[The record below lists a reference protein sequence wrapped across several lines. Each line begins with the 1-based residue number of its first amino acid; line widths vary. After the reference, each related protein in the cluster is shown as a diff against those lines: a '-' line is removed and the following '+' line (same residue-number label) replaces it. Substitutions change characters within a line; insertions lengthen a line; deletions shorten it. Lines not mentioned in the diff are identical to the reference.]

1 MPTEFSR
8 HLRIAQELK
17 RILAPWI
24 QQKAKDA
31 QLGMVTITAVEVT
44 PDLRQAKIYITSLGA
59 KSHPA
64 TRRRSWHGSI
74 NRRGSCGIICPSI
87 CGCGWSH
94 NLGLY
99 SMNRSSGGRG
109 SRLCST
115 LLAKR
120 VPRVCHRKKNSQTP
134 DERGAQPSRAGY

>member
-64 TRRRSWHGSI
+64 EVVAWLNQLKGILRHYLSQHLRLRTVPQLRIVFDESI
-74 NRRGSCGIICPSI
+74 
-87 CGCGWSH
+87 
-94 NLGLY
+94 
-99 SMNRSSGGRG
+99 
-109 SRLCST
+109 
-115 LLAKR
+115 
-120 VPRVCHRKKNSQTP
+120 
-134 DERGAQPSRAGY
+134 ERGARITALLDALSEKNSSDLPPQEEPPNTA

>member
-31 QLGMVTITAVEVT
+31 QFGMVTITAVEVT

-59 KSHPA
+59 KSHPEEVVA
-64 TRRRSWHGSI
+64 WLNQSKGILRHYLSQHLRLRTVPQLRIVFDESI
-74 NRRGSCGIICPSI
+74 
-87 CGCGWSH
+87 
-94 NLGLY
+94 
-99 SMNRSSGGRG
+99 
-109 SRLCST
+109 
-115 LLAKR
+115 
-120 VPRVCHRKKNSQTP
+120 
-134 DERGAQPSRAGY
+134 ERGARISALLDALSEKNSSGLPPQEEKQDTA

>member
-64 TRRRSWHGSI
+64 EVVAWLNQSKGILRHYLSQHLRLRTVPQLRIVFDESI
-74 NRRGSCGIICPSI
+74 
-87 CGCGWSH
+87 
-94 NLGLY
+94 
-99 SMNRSSGGRG
+99 
-109 SRLCST
+109 
-115 LLAKR
+115 
-120 VPRVCHRKKNSQTP
+120 
-134 DERGAQPSRAGY
+134 ERGARIAALLDALSEKNTSGLPPQEEKQDTA

>member
-24 QQKAKDA
+24 QQQAKDV

-44 PDLRQAKIYITSLGA
+44 PDLRQAKIYISSLGA

-64 TRRRSWHGSI
+64 EVVAWLNQSKGILRHYLSQHLRLRTVPQLRIVFDESI
-74 NRRGSCGIICPSI
+74 
-87 CGCGWSH
+87 
-94 NLGLY
+94 
-99 SMNRSSGGRG
+99 
-109 SRLCST
+109 
-115 LLAKR
+115 
-120 VPRVCHRKKNSQTP
+120 
-134 DERGAQPSRAGY
+134 ERGARIAALLDALSEKNSSGLPPQEEKQDTA

>member
-64 TRRRSWHGSI
+64 EVVTWLNQSKGILRHYLSQHLRLRTVPQLRIVFDESI
-74 NRRGSCGIICPSI
+74 
-87 CGCGWSH
+87 
-94 NLGLY
+94 
-99 SMNRSSGGRG
+99 
-109 SRLCST
+109 
-115 LLAKR
+115 
-120 VPRVCHRKKNSQTP
+120 
-134 DERGAQPSRAGY
+134 ERGARIAALLDALSEKNTSGLPPQEEKQDTA